1 MCTDL
6 EKHLLKSVL
15 IIYQHI
21 KIMRIKAD
29 YVGIDKKLTFSE
41 GGFIF
46 HKHSN

>member
-1 MCTDL
+1 L

-29 YVGIDKKLTFSE
+29 YVGIRQEIKDF
-41 GGFIF
+41 F
-46 HKHSN
+46 